1 MNIQNFFRPV
11 KKLIDSDC
19 EVDGECSEDEAFQ
32 NIYQP
37 TASDNEFI
45 ASSDDDESGG
55 KQGFLDF
62 VQDEQDARRWR
73 EHCAAQKKNK
83 QQQHSSLPTGKR
95 HLPPS
100 EPPFSKQPR
109 NVSAPKP
116 LPPPK
121 PHFIKPGPVRPVV
134 TSGLQATAI
143 PTFLI
148 RTRKRRFWR
157 KRKKTL
163 PLLVT
168 GKKKRKKD
176 HAPPNTAMFYPAK
189 TKGHRRHAVHKK
201 GCQDVR
207 KKKQKGA
214 WSPEPYRPFD
224 MDEDPYFG
232 ETNGNFSEEEDVG
245 AVATNFHLLSS
256 K

>member
-73 EHCAAQKKNK
+73 EYCAAQKKNK
-83 QQQHSSLPTGKR
+83 QQQHSSLPTEK
-95 HLPPS
+95 HSPPS
-100 EPPFSKQPR
+100 KPPFSKQPR
-109 NVSAPKP
+109 NVSVPKP

-134 TSGLQATAI
+134 TSGLQGNSHPHLFDSNKKAGVLAQTEKDAAAA
-143 PTFLI
+143 
-148 RTRKRRFWR
+148 RH
-157 KRKKTL
+157 RKKEA
-163 PLLVT
+163 
-168 GKKKRKKD
+168 KKRPC
-176 HAPPNTAMFYPAK
+176 AAQ
-189 TKGHRRHAVHKK
+189 HR
-201 GCQDVR
+201 DVLPS
-207 KKKQKGA
+207 QNEGA
-214 WSPEPYRPFD
+214 STTRRP
-224 MDEDPYFG
+224 
-232 ETNGNFSEEEDVG
+232 
-245 AVATNFHLLSS
+245 
-256 K
+256 